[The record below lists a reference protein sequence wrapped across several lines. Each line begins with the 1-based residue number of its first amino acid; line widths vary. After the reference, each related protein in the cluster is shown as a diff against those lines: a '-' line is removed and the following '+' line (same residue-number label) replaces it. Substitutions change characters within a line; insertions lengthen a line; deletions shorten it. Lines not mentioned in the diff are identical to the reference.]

1 MAIFGNRPYL
11 GLATRVLLPA
21 LAVAL
26 TVAAIMYLVFTARFA
41 RQAQEDLK
49 TRLDSLL
56 TAQAAELEAPVWEF
70 DQATIDRLFRSYAQN
85 PDLQWIR
92 LYDAKG
98 TLVAHSGAD
107 PGPGVRIL
115 TARRNLIHH
124 AGGETY
130 AVGRLEA
137 AYHDGRIR
145 QGLASRRE
153 ADLPTAAALIV
164 LLAAGLVWAVRWRIG
179 MPLGR
184 LRDALTRSHA
194 TGRREP
200 LPWTSR
206 DEIGQVVAAYN
217 ALLGEINQ
225 HTRQLER
232 ANDELETENAQRRL
246 AEKRLLL
253 FKTAVEATDAA
264 MVITDRRLTV
274 LEVNAA
280 CLRITGFA
288 AGELHGRCARE
299 TFLAAHDA
307 TLHRAMLDGLTRR
320 SAWSGECPGR
330 SRSGKTLPLRLSIN
344 ALPLDDDAGSH
355 LVLVFSDVTKDKA
368 TEKLLKNLAYSDA
381 LTALPNRA
389 LFLDRLEREI
399 SIGTR
404 RSRGFA
410 LLFLDLDNFKY
421 INDSLSH
428 SVGDQVLSLIAGRM
442 RACLRDEDTLAR
454 MGGDEFTVILRETTD
469 PAVAARLGEKLVD
482 AASRPLKVEGAAIE
496 VGASIGVALFPADGR
511 DSDALMR
518 NADTAMYLAKSEGG
532 GRVRFFEPAI
542 AEEAKARLELKNNL
556 KRAIEEKAFVL
567 RYQPIVSMATGVAE
581 HFEALVRWMRP
592 DGMVPPDRFIPLAE
606 ETGLIIPIGR
616 LVLDMAFAR
625 LRRWREEGSSIR
637 LAINISR
644 NQFQDEDFV
653 EDLINRARAAEVDPA
668 TVVLEITESMII
680 ADPQAAKVILG
691 RLIVSGFRIAVDDFG
706 VGYSSLSVLVE
717 YPVHIVKLDKSLI
730 KSLEYDVRARS
741 MVSGF
746 IALFQRLGLEV
757 VAEGVETAS
766 QHEFLSLAGC
776 DLAQGWLYGKPLP
789 PEAASALGRA
799 AAVRPD
805 NAADDRD
812 AAPSRKQ

>member
-1 MAIFGNRPYL
+1 MAIFGKRPHL

-26 TVAAIMYLVFTARFA
+26 SVAAIMYLIFTARFA

-49 TRLDSLL
+49 IRLDSLL

-98 TLVAHSGAD
+98 ALLAHSGAD
-107 PGPGVRIL
+107 PGADVRIL
-115 TARRNLIHH
+115 TARRDLLHH

-130 AVGRLEA
+130 ALGRLEA

-145 QGLASRRE
+145 QGLASRRD

-164 LLAAGLVWAVRWRIG
+164 LLTAGLLWAVHWRIG
-179 MPLGR
+179 IPLRR

-232 ANDELETENAQRRL
+232 ANDELERENAQRRL

-253 FKTAVEATDAA
+253 FRIAVAATDAA

-280 CLRITGFA
+280 CLRITGFS

-307 TLHRAMLDGLTRR
+307 TLHRTILDGLTRR
-320 SAWSGECPGR
+320 SAWSGECPGV
-330 SRSGKTLPLRLSIN
+330 SRSGKALPLRLSIN

-368 TEKLLKNLAYSDA
+368 TEKLLRSLAYSDA

-469 PAVAARLGEKLVD
+469 PAVAARLGEKLVA
-482 AASRPLKVEGAAIE
+482 AASRPLEVEGAALE
-496 VGASIGVALFPADGR
+496 VGASVGVALFPADGR

-581 HFEALVRWMRP
+581 HFEALVRWMLP
-592 DGMVPPDRFIPLAE
+592 DGGMVPPDRFIPLAE

-625 LRRWREEGSSIR
+625 LRQWREEGRPLR
-637 LAINISR
+637 LSVNVSR

-653 EDLINRARAAEVDPA
+653 DDLIGRARAAGVDPA

-680 ADPQAAKVILG
+680 ADPETAKVILG

-757 VAEGVETAS
+757 VAEGVETAL

-789 PEAASALGRA
+789 PEAASALGPA
-799 AAVRPD
+799 PAVRPGG
-805 NAADDRD
+805 ASGRESP
-812 AAPSRKQ
+812 PSRKQ